1 MWSVGALS
9 ESNQSIPRIS
19 TRDRLHQICRYLS
32 HKYRIKVR
40 LRVESIPKDWK
51 CLGCISYDNSS
62 LPPLIRIDKGLSRS
76 ESISTL
82 IHEFAHAVS
91 HRRHGCAW
99 KREYEGHDAEFALV
113 QNEIENL
120 YFYED
125 GDVESLEF

>member
-1 MWSVGALS
+1 MWSAGALS
-9 ESNQSIPRIS
+9 ESRPSIPNMPV
-19 TRDRLHQICRYLS
+19 RDRLHQICRYLC

-40 LRVESIPKDWK
+40 LRVEAIPKSWK
-51 CLGCISYDNSS
+51 CLGCISYDNSD
-62 LPPLIRIDKGLSRS
+62 LPPLIRIDKGLSKS

-99 KREYEGHDAEFALV
+99 RREYDGHDAEFALM